1 MERHIGLWKEEHG
14 DKSTVAELIIDG
26 NHIEFYNRDVQGIN
40 GCAFVGSDNDHRY
53 KVFTNGFD
61 DFGKYKTLNNAASYK
76 TIYVLQQNCDFKK
89 GFKIEGINSA
99 SFIIPELIDWL
110 AVQTVDWGANE
121 QNEMVA
127 IETKFPNIILKEN
140 NPQIEIYFEARSS
153 LYDPNIDDR
162 IAFEIRNQPRVRI
175 IYNEPSNVGKLHS
188 DIRGIMQFFGL
199 MIGHITDVQDI
210 RLDIQD
216 QNLKSWLY
224 INEDFSYNLRTITAT
239 DRPRTKLKRV
249 EENIKKYF
257 ENWYNFYCDDKFELI
272 RRMYFESNKRK
283 DIYAQDILVQYVRIL
298 EGYHLRI
305 TDDEKVA
312 SALDKDIKN
321 MIFTDEGKELFIPIF
336 KKAGWAFTSKH
347 AKSVASWISSGFLMK
362 TTLSKRLE
370 LLDVE
375 YFNIIKKNANEIAKL
390 EQIPIPIESEIPK
403 DFDYYQRIADT
414 RNYYSHYKAD
424 AKNVLN
430 FIQICNTINVLK
442 ALLIMILFTHMG
454 MTGDEARKIVIW
466 DDELNFQTMC
476 LRQDG
481 EKPDEI

>member
-14 DKSTVAELIIDG
+14 EKSTVAELIIDG
-26 NHIEFYNRDVQGIN
+26 NYIEFYNRDAQGIN

-53 KVFTNGFD
+53 KIFTNGLAE
-61 DFGKYKTLNNAASYK
+61 FGKYRTLNNVACYK

-89 GFKIEGINSA
+89 GFEIEGINSA

-110 AVQTVDWGANE
+110 AVRTVDWGTNE
-121 QNEMVA
+121 QNEMIAV
-127 IETKFPNIILKEN
+127 ETKFPNIILKES
-140 NPQIEIYFEARSS
+140 NPKIEIYFETRSS
-153 LYDPNIDDR
+153 LYNPDIDDR

-175 IYNEPSNVGKLHS
+175 IYDEPSNVGKLHS

-199 MIGHITDVQDI
+199 MIGHITDVLDI

-224 INEDFSYNLRTITAT
+224 INEDFSYNLRTITST
-239 DRPRTKLKRV
+239 DRPRTKLKKV

-257 ENWYNFYCDDKFELI
+257 ENWYDFYCDDKFELI

-312 SALDKDIKN
+312 STLDKDIKN
-321 MIFTDEGKELFIPIF
+321 MIFTDEGKELFTPIF
-336 KKAGWAFTSKH
+336 QKAGWTFTSKH

-362 TTLSKRLE
+362 TSLSKRLE
-370 LLDVE
+370 LLDAE
-375 YFNIIKKNANEIAKL
+375 YFNIIIKNADEIAKL
-390 EQIPIPIESEIPK
+390 EKIPIPNEVEIPK
-403 DFDYYQRIADT
+403 DFNYYQRIADT

-430 FIQICNTINVLK
+430 FTQICNTINVLK
-442 ALLIMILFTHMG
+442 ALLIMILYTHMG
-454 MTGDEARKIVIW
+454 MSKNDARKIIIW
-466 DDELNFQTMC
+466 DDELHFQTMF
-476 LRQDG
+476 LREEG
-481 EKPDEI
+481 ELPDIE

>member
-14 DKSTVAELIIDG
+14 EKSTVAELIIDG
-26 NHIEFYNRDVQGIN
+26 NYIEFYNRDAQGIN

-53 KVFTNGFD
+53 KIFTNGLAE
-61 DFGKYKTLNNAASYK
+61 FGKYRTLNNVACYK

-89 GFKIEGINSA
+89 GFEIEGINSA

-110 AVQTVDWGANE
+110 AVRTVDWGTNE
-121 QNEMVA
+121 QNEMIAV
-127 IETKFPNIILKEN
+127 ETKFPNIILKES
-140 NPQIEIYFEARSS
+140 NPKIEIYFETRSS
-153 LYDPNIDDR
+153 LYNPDIDDR

-175 IYNEPSNVGKLHS
+175 IYDEPSNVGKLHS

-199 MIGHITDVQDI
+199 MIGHITDVLDI

-224 INEDFSYNLRTITAT
+224 INEDFSYNLRTITST
-239 DRPRTKLKRV
+239 DRPRTKLKKV

-257 ENWYNFYCDDKFELI
+257 ENWYDFYCDDKFELI

-312 SALDKDIKN
+312 STLDKDIKN
-321 MIFTDEGKELFIPIF
+321 MIFTDEGKELFTPIF
-336 KKAGWAFTSKH
+336 QKAGWTFTSKH
-347 AKSVASWISSGFLMK
+347 AKLVASWISSGFLMK
-362 TTLSKRLE
+362 TSLSKRLE
-370 LLDVE
+370 LLDAE
-375 YFNIIKKNANEIAKL
+375 YFNIIIKNADEIAKL
-390 EQIPIPIESEIPK
+390 EKIPIPNEVEIPK
-403 DFDYYQRIADT
+403 DFNYYQRIADT

-430 FIQICNTINVLK
+430 FTQICNTINVLK
-442 ALLIMILFTHMG
+442 ALLIMILYTHMG
-454 MTGDEARKIVIW
+454 MSKNDARKIIIW
-466 DDELNFQTMC
+466 DDELHFQTMC
-476 LRQDG
+476 LREEG
-481 EKPDEI
+481 ELPDIE